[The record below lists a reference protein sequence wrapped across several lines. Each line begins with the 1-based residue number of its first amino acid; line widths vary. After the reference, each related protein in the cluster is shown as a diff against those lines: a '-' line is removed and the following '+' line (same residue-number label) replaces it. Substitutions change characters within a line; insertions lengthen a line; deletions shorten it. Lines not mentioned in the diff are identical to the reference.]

1 MHARIPAAGA
11 LACLLFGSTAL
22 GQTAPSHPA
31 PPEAPPATVTAGFGQ
46 GVLIRSADRRFSLN
60 IRGRIQGRFTL
71 AERSADL
78 QTEFQVRRMRVVL
91 QGNALG
97 EALTYNIQLAFS
109 NLDTEPD
116 LRLPLR
122 DAYFTW
128 APLRDLNVRVG
139 QMKVP
144 FGRQRV
150 ISSSAQQFVDRSS
163 AVAEFNLDRDVGVTL
178 RSADL
183 FGLGGRLSYAL
194 GVFGGD
200 GRNRLS
206 ETSGLLWVA
215 RVQVAPLGDYDDL
228 VEADVQRRSTPRLA
242 IGAAVAFN
250 QNTRRARST
259 FGDSFRQGFDTLHA
273 AVDLQFKWRGVSL
286 QAEGLYR
293 RADVDFHEVGTGG
306 TTLREYSRS
315 GFGYYVQAGWLFTQH
330 MELSARWGEIYP
342 SAGTDPALARLR
354 ELGVGAS
361 WYFLR
366 HDLKVQTD
374 WFYTAGESLNDG
386 RNQLRVQAQLYF

>member
-1 MHARIPAAGA
+1 MHPRIPAAAA
-11 LACLLFGSTAL
+11 LASLLFGSTAR
-22 GQTAPSHPA
+22 GQTA
-31 PPEAPPATVTAGFGQ
+31 PEAPPATVTAGFGR

-71 AERSADL
+71 AERTADL

-97 EALTYNIQLAFS
+97 ETLTYNIQLAFS

-128 APLRDLNVRVG
+128 APLRDLNVRAG

-215 RVQVAPLGDYDDL
+215 RIQIAPLGDYDDL

-242 IGAAVAFN
+242 IGTAVAFN

-293 RADVDFHEVGTGG
+293 RADVDFHEIGTAGA
-306 TTLREYSRS
+306 TLREYSRS

-342 SAGTDPALARLR
+342 SAGTDPALQRLR
-354 ELGVGAS
+354 ELGAGAN

-366 HDLKVQTD
+366 HDLKLQTD
-374 WFYTAGESLNDG
+374 WFYTAGESLSDG